1 MHTHRLVP
9 LKIFHFTRLFA
20 WLTVIP
26 LPCIIMVT
34 KERKTMYKCSA
45 KASLVIDQI
54 RSRCQEDTQTNNKWR
69 GRSGN
74 YMYIMGRENADGKAT
89 GVVHK
94 IADDGSHK
102 LCGSFKIMSDGIIT
116 RFTGLS
122 KADWNNA
129 MRNAEAEYKAK
140 YEAATTETATEQKV
154 AV

>member
-1 MHTHRLVP
+1 MIYFP
-9 LKIFHFTRLFA
+9 KGLKSSKIAIFPPVDGYTI
-20 WLTVIP
+20 TMYNIGN
-26 LPCIIMVT
+26 
-34 KERKTMYKCSA
+34 KGERNMYKCSA
-45 KASLVIDQI
+45 KASLVLDQV

-94 IADDGSHK
+94 IAEDGSHK

-129 MRNAEAEYKAK
+129 MRNAEAQYKAK
-140 YEAATTETATEQKV
+140 YEADKTETTATEQKV

>member
-1 MHTHRLVP
+1 
-9 LKIFHFTRLFA
+9 
-20 WLTVIP
+20 
-26 LPCIIMVT
+26 
-34 KERKTMYKCSA
+34 MYKCSA
-45 KASLVIDQI
+45 KASLVVDQI

-94 IADDGSHK
+94 IAEDSSHK

-129 MRNAEAEYKAK
+129 MRNAEAQYKAK
-140 YEAATTETATEQKV
+140 YEAETTEPATEQKV

>member
-1 MHTHRLVP
+1 V
-9 LKIFHFTRLFA
+9 
-20 WLTVIP
+20 
-26 LPCIIMVT
+26 VT

-45 KASLVIDQI
+45 KASLVVDQM

-69 GRSGN
+69 GKSGN

-94 IADDGSHK
+94 IAEDGSHR
-102 LCGSFKIMSDGIIT
+102 LCGSFKILSDGLIT

-122 KADWNNA
+122 KQNQSDM
-129 MRNAEAEYKAK
+129 MRSAEAEYKAK
-140 YEAATTETATEQKV
+140 YEAETTEPATESKV

>member
-1 MHTHRLVP
+1 MV
-9 LKIFHFTRLFA
+9 LKYSKTATF
-20 WLTVIP
+20 
-26 LPCIIMVT
+26 LPVDGNTITMYNYGN
-34 KERKTMYKCSA
+34 KGEKDMYKCSV
-45 KASLVIDQI
+45 KAQLVMDQV

-94 IADDGSHK
+94 IAEDGSHK

-140 YEAATTETATEQKV
+140 YEADKTETTATTQKV